1 MYAHNMQN
9 YDNDCSA
16 CKAFKPILNQTNKK
30 INRRDYQNENN
41 RKILQSHNLYT
52 TPDILVI
59 RKGKVVKQYEI
70 ARELKETIQILEKN
84 IVNKF
89 SS

>member
-30 INRRDYQNENN
+30 INRRDYQNKDN
-41 RKILQSHNLYT
+41 RKILQSHNLYS

-59 RKGKVVKQYEI
+59 RKGKSSKALRNCQRI
-70 ARELKETIQILEKN
+70 KRDNSDPGEKY
-84 IVNKF
+84 
-89 SS
+89 SE